1 MGGAAATGAR
11 VVVLTEAAVAG
22 ETLDPGRLAVVEY
35 GAGDPPAGA
44 FGRVEEVAFRT
55 AAVALPARLPLVPS
69 LVRAPGRGLVL
80 RPGAGAV
87 GGRVAVVGGRPGLL
101 RAGAR
106 VDVLRVSAGDGGV
119 EPLAEGV
126 EVLSRPRATADG
138 DWAVAVRVPTAA
150 ALAIASAEAAG
161 ARITLLAREAAR

>member
-1 MGGAAATGAR
+1 

-69 LVRAPGRGLVL
+69 LVRAPGQGLAL
-80 RPGAGAV
+80 RPGERAV
-87 GGRVAVVGGRPGLL
+87 GVRVDEVGGLPGLL
-101 RAGAR
+101 RVGAR
-106 VDVLRVSAGDGGV
+106 VDVLRVSADAAGEGGV

-138 DWAVAVRVPTAA
+138 DWAVAVRVPAAA
-150 ALAIASAEAAG
+150 ALAIASAEAEG